1 MFEVKKQLLWSK
13 LKVGIVITVA
23 VLLLL
28 LTVFFAGGIESFFL
42 PKVEIHAEIK
52 DVRGLR
58 KGSPVWISGIEVG
71 AVKDLSLHPE
81 YGTLVTMSIDKKAL
95 KYIRKDTNASVMT
108 MGLLGDKYIELSNG
122 SLKEEPLGPGALLK
136 GKMQVEIK
144 DIVDASAESLEKVTI
159 FVDQVGRL
167 LDKIEKGEGVVAKLL
182 NDPSVYVSLKES
194 TDTLSAMLKNFETSE
209 GTLKMLVEDPS
220 LYRKMMAA
228 TSSVEEFSTK
238 LNKGNGTLKQLADDP
253 SLYENLSRA
262 SQQLSSV
269 LSELESGKGTA
280 GTLLK
285 DKELASELRETI
297 GGLRDTVGELK
308 ELTRDIKANP
318 RKYFKFSIF

>member
-13 LKVGIVITVA
+13 LKVGVVITIA

-28 LTVFFAGGIESFFL
+28 LTVFFAGGIESFFS
-42 PKVEIHAEIK
+42 PKVKVYAEIK

-71 AVKDLSLHPE
+71 VVSDLSLHPE
-81 YGTLVTMSIDKKAL
+81 YGTLVTMSIDRNAL
-95 KYIRKDTNASVMT
+95 RYIRKDTSAGVMT

-122 SLKEEPLGPGALLK
+122 SLKSEPLKPGALLK
-136 GKMQVEIK
+136 GRAQMEIK
-144 DIVDASAESLEKVTI
+144 DIVDASAGSLEKVTL

-167 LDKIEKGEGVVAKLL
+167 LDKIDKGEGVVAKLL

-194 TDTLSAMLKNFETSE
+194 ADTLSALLKNVKGSQ
-209 GTLKMLVEDPS
+209 GTLKMLMEDPS
-220 LYRKMMAA
+220 LYHKMLAA
-228 TSSVEEFSTK
+228 TSSVEEFSAK
-238 LNKGNGTLKQLADDP
+238 LNAGNGTLRMLADDP

-269 LSELESGKGTA
+269 MSELESGKGTVGA
-280 GTLLK
+280 LLK
-285 DKELASELRETI
+285 DKELADELREAI
-297 GGLRDTVGELK
+297 GGLQETVGELK
-308 ELTRDIKANP
+308 ELTRDVKANP

>member
-1 MFEVKKQLLWSK
+1 MFERKKQLLWSK
-13 LKVGIVITVA
+13 LKVGVVISIA
-23 VLLLL
+23 ALLLL
-28 LTVFFAGGIESFFL
+28 FTVFFAGGIESLFS
-42 PKVEIHAEIK
+42 PKVKIYAEIK

-71 AVKDLSLHPE
+71 VVSDLSLHPE
-81 YGTLVTMSIDKKAL
+81 YGTLITMSIDRDAL
-95 KYIRKDTNASVMT
+95 RYIRKDTSASVMT

-122 SLKEEPLGPGALLK
+122 SLSAAPLPSGSLLK
-136 GKMQVEIK
+136 GKAQVEIK
-144 DIVDASAESLEKVTI
+144 DIVDASAGSLEKVTQ

-167 LDKIEKGEGVVAKLL
+167 LDKIEKGEGVMAKLL
-182 NDPSVYVSLKES
+182 NDPSVYVNLKES
-194 TDTLSAMLKNFETSE
+194 TETLSALLKNIKGSQ

-220 LYRKMMAA
+220 LYQKMMAA
-228 TSSVEEFSTK
+228 TTSVEEFSGK
-238 LNKGNGTLKQLADDP
+238 LNAGSGTLRKLADDP

-269 LSELESGKGTA
+269 LSELEAGKGAA

-285 DKELASELRETI
+285 DKELAAELRATI

-318 RKYFKFSIF
+318 KKYFKFSIF